1 MKNKRQNKILELI
14 SRYDIETQEELIE
27 KLRAEGYTVTQA
39 TISRDIRE
47 LKLSKVTTERGMY
60 KYIQPKS
67 HSGVSIAKFNLAL
80 AESITSV
87 DYALN
92 NVVIKTF
99 PSMAPAIASSIDG
112 IASPSILGCVAGD
125 DCIIVVT
132 RTEDDAGDISEKI
145 KGLMKTV

>member
-1 MKNKRQNKILELI
+1 MKNKRHNKILELI

-27 KLRAEGYTVTQA
+27 KLRSEGYTVTQA
-39 TISRDIRE
+39 TVSRDIRE
-47 LKLSKVTTERGMY
+47 LKLSKVTTERGVY

-92 NVVIKTF
+92 NIVIKTF

-145 KGLMKTV
+145 KGLIKSV

>member
-1 MKNKRQNKILELI
+1 MKNKRQNKILEII
-14 SRYDIETQEELIE
+14 SRYDIETQEDLIE
-27 KLRAEGYTVTQA
+27 RLRAEGYSVTQA
-39 TISRDIRE
+39 TVSRDIRE

-87 DYALN
+87 DYAIN

-112 IASPSILGCVAGD
+112 ISSPSILGCVAGD

-132 RTEDDAGDISEKI
+132 RTEDDAADFCEKI
-145 KGLMKTV
+145 KALMKAV

>member
-14 SRYDIETQEELIE
+14 SRFDIETQEELIE
-27 KLRAEGYTVTQA
+27 KLRSEGFNVTQA
-39 TISRDIRE
+39 TVSRDIRE
-47 LKLSKVTTERGMY
+47 LKLSKITTESGVY

-67 HSGVSIAKFNLAL
+67 HVGVSIAKFNLAL
-80 AESITSV
+80 AQSITSV
-87 DYALN
+87 DYAFN

-132 RTEDDAGDISEKI
+132 RTEDDASDFCEKI
-145 KGLMKTV
+145 KGLMKNA

>member
-1 MKNKRQNKILELI
+1 MKNNRQNMILDLI

-27 KLRAEGYTVTQA
+27 KLRLEGYSVTQA
-39 TISRDIRE
+39 TVSRDIRE

-60 KYIQPKS
+60 KYIQPRH
-67 HSGVSIAKFNLAL
+67 HSGVNMTKFNLAL
-80 AESITSV
+80 ADSIISV
-87 DYALN
+87 DYAIN

-112 IASPSILGCVAGD
+112 IASPDILGCVAGD

-132 RTEDDAGDISEKI
+132 RTEDDAYDISEKI
-145 KGLMKTV
+145 RGLMKTV